1 MGVKEDTAIPQ
12 GYNRLRHPLQETW
25 TEVSTS
31 TEGFESSRSLSVV
44 SLSKGVSGSGN
55 GRNVD
60 ADYANSLDDRRSVTG
75 FVNFMAEGPVTWQS
89 KTQASVALSTMEAE
103 YMALA
108 AETQEAI
115 WQMMVLQELGVE
127 ISSPIVIRE
136 DNKACQ
142 MFADHAGNFG
152 RTKHIDVRY
161 HFVRER
167 LARGDIRI
175 DYVRTDEQVADI
187 FTKALS
193 RELFKKFRARLVVSR
208 SSLKL

>member
-1 MGVKEDTAIPQ
+1 
-12 GYNRLRHPLQETW
+12 
-25 TEVSTS
+25 
-31 TEGFESSRSLSVV
+31 
-44 SLSKGVSGSGN
+44 
-55 GRNVD
+55 
-60 ADYANSLDDRRSVTG
+60 
-75 FVNFMAEGPVTWQS
+75 
-89 KTQASVALSTMEAE
+89 
-103 YMALA
+103 
-108 AETQEAI
+108 
-115 WQMMVLQELGVE
+115 MMVLQELGVE
-127 ISSPIVIRE
+127 ISSPVVICE

-152 RTKHIDVRY
+152 RTRY

-208 SSLKL
+208 SSLQV

>member
-1 MGVKEDTAIPQ
+1 M
-12 GYNRLRHPLQETW
+12 
-25 TEVSTS
+25 
-31 TEGFESSRSLSVV
+31 
-44 SLSKGVSGSGN
+44 
-55 GRNVD
+55 
-60 ADYANSLDDRRSVTG
+60 
-75 FVNFMAEGPVTWQS
+75 
-89 KTQASVALSTMEAE
+89 ALSTMEAE

-127 ISSPIVIRE
+127 ISGPIVIRE

-142 MFADHAGNFG
+142 MFADHAGNFS

-175 DYVRTDEQVADI
+175 DYVRTEEQVADI

-208 SSLKL
+208 SSLQF